1 MNKSIKIVSYNVNG
15 IRAAM
20 KKGWTEWVLS
30 NKFDIVGIQE
40 AKAFQEQVELQPLID
55 AGYHIY
61 WHHAQKAGYSGVAV
75 FSKLKADKVVEGMGN
90 KTFDDEGRILRLDF
104 GDWTLLNCYFPSG
117 TSGDIRQTVKY
128 EFLDA
133 FLVWIQELR
142 KERPNIIV
150 QGDLNIAHNE
160 VDIHDPKGNKKSSG
174 FLPEER
180 AWMTKWLSEAEFV
193 DSFRFVNPEL
203 QKYSWWSMRSATAR
217 SANKGWRIDYQAV
230 TTPAKERILAANLL
244 NDAVHSDHCPCVM
257 EWKI

>member
-30 NKFDIVGIQE
+30 NNFDIVGIQE

-133 FLVWIQELR
+133 FLAWIQELR

-217 SANKGWRIDYQAV
+217 SANKGWRIDYQIV
-230 TTPAKERILAANLL
+230 TAPAKDRILAANLL

>member
-1 MNKSIKIVSYNVNG
+1 
-15 IRAAM
+15 
-20 KKGWTEWVLS
+20 
-30 NKFDIVGIQE
+30 
-40 AKAFQEQVELQPLID
+40 VELQPLID

-133 FLVWIQELR
+133 FLAWIQELR

-180 AWMTKWLSEAEFV
+180 AWMTKWLSEVEFV

-217 SANKGWRIDYQAV
+217 SANKGWRIDYQIV
-230 TTPAKERILAANLL
+230 TAPAKDRILAANLL